1 MTNDDILACAQTV
14 QAWGFARDQ
23 RRWDD
28 LRDTFHPHGVIHVS
42 WFSGSFETFVEH
54 CMANASGGAFSKHL
68 LWPSRVR
75 GAGTRAISETTTA
88 ILVRQVIEDV
98 TVDLT
103 SYARF
108 LDRFEKRNN
117 VWRIVERTC
126 IYEFDR
132 LDPLTPSEKFAVLDE
147 KRRAGALPGA
157 LSLHGLSHRRRRPR
171 ARRAGASRRPAGDRG
186 AEIALRGLDAGID
199 PAAVIGL
206 PDVASLIGLR
216 FGGVFLVSL

>member
-1 MTNDDILACAQTV
+1 MNNDDILACAQTV

-23 RRWDD
+23 RRWED

-42 WFSGSFETFVEH
+42 WFSGSFDTFVDH
-54 CMANASGGAFSKHL
+54 CKANASGGVFSKHL

-75 GAGTRAISETTTA
+75 GAANRAISETTTA

-108 LDRFEKRNN
+108 LDRFERRNN

-132 LDPLTPSEKFAVLDE
+132 LDPLTPSDKFTALMKSGEAERFPVPY
-147 KRRAGALPGA
+147 RYMGYRIAAHGRALAEPVHYDGRPETEALK
-157 LSLHGLSHRRRRPR
+157 
-171 ARRAGASRRPAGDRG
+171 SRYEGWMR
-186 AEIALRGLDAGID
+186 E
-199 PAAVIGL
+199 
-206 PDVASLIGLR
+206 
-216 FGGVFLVSL
+216 